1 MNPAV
6 HWKREI
12 MFWLVTVPITF
23 PKGWVAV
30 EDIRVAT
37 KLLCNLFGYEY
48 STPHGKWDHPFWTVD
63 ERPLPAAGGGQ
74 FATSAKHMVEVAMVK
89 LEERHTLRNAG
100 ISRST
105 KQRIAP
111 RGAHRRQSAA
121 SDYVT
126 AAQAAVIGSTTFM
139 GFAAGGESATFKVAK
154 VLSLPELFLGEGG
167 TVHRP

>member
-30 EDIRVAT
+30 EDTRVAT

-74 FATSAKHMVEVAMVK
+74 FATSAKHMVEVAMV
-89 LEERHTLRNAG
+89 T
-100 ISRST
+100 
-105 KQRIAP
+105 P
-111 RGAHRRQSAA
+111 RGAAPLVEPPEFRDQQSR
-121 SDYVT
+121 
-126 AAQAAVIGSTTFM
+126 GSRPVGPTDD
-139 GFAAGGESATFKVAK
+139 SQPLATM
-154 VLSLPELFLGEGG
+154 
-167 TVHRP
+167 